1 MKSDTDY
8 PQLIRQFISDE
19 KLPATYLDDA
29 IEWLLPLKDRIIAK
43 LRGRASA
50 LEVVGINGAQG
61 TGKSTLAKLLQC
73 LISADG
79 FNVVN
84 LSIDDFYY
92 PSRKREELAHS
103 VHPLLSSRGV
113 PGTHDVA
120 LAIDI
125 VESLRGLTQIE
136 QLTLPAFDKAMDEP
150 VAAEECI
157 GVYGPVH
164 LLLLEGWF
172 MGAKPEQESAL
183 DTPINDQEKSQDPDK
198 IWRRYVNEQL
208 SGDYQTLFQMLDML
222 VLLQPPSF
230 EQVYE
235 WRTLQEHK
243 LISSHPEGTAT
254 MTDSELVDFIQRFE
268 RLTRHCLKTLPARAD
283 VVLHLNAKHRI
294 IKPA

>member
-1 MKSDTDY
+1 MKSNTDY
-8 PQLIRQFISDE
+8 PQLIKQFIIDE
-19 KLPATYLDDA
+19 SLPATYLDDA
-29 IEWLLPLKDRIIAK
+29 IEWLLPLKDQIIAK
-43 LRGRASA
+43 MRGRASA
-50 LEVVGINGAQG
+50 LQVIGINGAQG
-61 TGKSTLAKLLQC
+61 TGKSTLAKLLQR

-92 PSRKREELAHS
+92 PGHKRKALAQT
-103 VHPLLSSRGV
+103 VHPLLRSRGV

-120 LAIDI
+120 LAIEI
-125 VESLRGLTQIE
+125 VESLRALTDIE

-150 VAAEECI
+150 VVAEECI

-183 DTPINDQEKSQDPDK
+183 DMAVNELERLQDSDK
-198 IWRRYVNEQL
+198 TWRRYVNTQL
-208 SGDYQTLFQMLDML
+208 AGDYQKLFQMLDML
-222 VLLQPPSF
+222 VLLQAPSF

-243 LISSHPEGTAT
+243 LISSQPSGTAT
-254 MTDSELVDFIQRFE
+254 LTDAQLVDFIQHFE
-268 RLTRHCLKTLPARAD
+268 RLTRHCLKILPARAN
-283 VVLHLNAKHRI
+283 VVLHLNAQHRI
-294 IKPA
+294 NKPA